1 MTPTYEQLEEWD
13 RRRQEADA
21 RKVMNEALKIE
32 WDNGLI
38 TKNMWLEELE
48 EERVPNP
55 LFDKYKFE
63 LTPEELGIINTGYGN
78 NQNQSGQGGNSGNQN
93 NQGNSN

>member
-1 MTPTYEQLEEWD
+1 
-13 RRRQEADA
+13 
-21 RKVMNEALKIE
+21 
-32 WDNGLI
+32 
-38 TKNMWLEELE
+38 MWLEELE

-78 NQNQSGQGGNSGNQN
+78 NQNQIRK
-93 NQGNSN
+93 

>member
-1 MTPTYEQLEEWD
+1 MCLYPKLIKNKRYCNT
-13 RRRQEADA
+13 
-21 RKVMNEALKIE
+21 KK
-32 WDNGLI
+32 NGGIIPECPDERLI

-78 NQNQSGQGGNSGNQN
+78 NQNQNGYRDWETDRKSVV
-93 NQGNSN
+93 